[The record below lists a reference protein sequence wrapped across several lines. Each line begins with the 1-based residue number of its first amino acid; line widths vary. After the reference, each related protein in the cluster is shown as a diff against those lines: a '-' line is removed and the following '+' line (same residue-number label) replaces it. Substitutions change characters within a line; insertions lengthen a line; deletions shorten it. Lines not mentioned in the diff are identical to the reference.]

1 MDIEEHIKINVIEES
16 HLADLLLGSAEY
28 AEEMT
33 HYAEAIRMR
42 VVELLEQG
50 LIELYT
56 YLDEPQ
62 RISTLDRE
70 TAVAIARD
78 SKNWAW
84 QSPSGRSQCYF
95 VCTANLAD
103 GRPPYGFD

>member
-1 MDIEEHIKINVIEES
+1 MDIEEHIKTNVIEES
-16 HLADLLLGSAEY
+16 HLADLILGPAE
-28 AEEMT
+28 
-33 HYAEAIRMR
+33 YAEAIRMR

-56 YLDEPQ
+56 YLDEPR

-70 TAVAIARD
+70 TAVALARD

-84 QSPSGRSQCYF
+84 RSPSGHSQCYF

-103 GRPPYGFD
+103 GKPAYGFN